1 MTIAKWEAYNGNGEN
16 NMAST
21 ATRTSVLAI
30 QDKTVTGVAIDPES
44 RAITECD
51 ELRIP
56 FKTIVH
62 RDPVDQERDAV
73 FDKQGLLDFA
83 DCIWGGIRR
92 GRKLK

>member
-1 MTIAKWEAYNGNGEN
+1 MGAYNGNGEN

-21 ATRTSVLAI
+21 ATRTSVLTI

-62 RDPVDQERDAV
+62 RD
-73 FDKQGLLDFA
+73 FLTLL
-83 DCIWGGIRR
+83 IVSGEESGGA
-92 GRKLK
+92 GSSSS